1 MDVTYGSSL
10 DTDYE
15 TYYAGYNC
23 RDIPLLGLKI
33 EGGWVFTR
41 APNPPSRHIETAM
54 EVYKR
59 YGISTADFIDV
70 EHPSDCVYRFQ
81 DSCLTRYIMV

>member
-41 APNPPSRHIETAM
+41 EGDSLLLSWFEMA
-54 EVYKR
+54 
-59 YGISTADFIDV
+59 
-70 EHPSDCVYRFQ
+70 RFQ
-81 DSCLTRYIMV
+81 TAEINPCHCRHLLPFKEASLEQFGH

>member
-41 APNPPSRHIETAM
+41 GAI
-54 EVYKR
+54 
-59 YGISTADFIDV
+59 
-70 EHPSDCVYRFQ
+70 Q
-81 DSCLTRYIMV
+81 